1 MAASPPSPPL
11 PPAAAAAVVGVRS
24 PAHQSPSPNLTN
36 FFVWR
41 EFVWGAIA
49 GAFGEGMM
57 HPVDTLKTR
66 LQSQAIMTGA
76 QAQKNIFQMV
86 RTVWASDGLRGFY
99 RGIGPGVTGS
109 LATGATYFGVIESTK
124 TWLENANPNLSGH
137 WSHFIAGGIGDTL
150 GSFIYVPCEVMKQRM
165 QVQGSSKSWA
175 LNATK
180 GNVSQSP
187 GTQMYGYYNG
197 MFHAG
202 RSILRDHGLKGLY
215 AGYGSTLA
223 RDVPFAV

>member
-1 MAASPPSPPL
+1 MRMEGIC
-11 PPAAAAAVVGVRS
+11 VGS
-24 PAHQSPSPNLTN
+24 N
-36 FFVWR
+36 
-41 EFVWGAIA
+41 A

-57 HPVDTLKTR
+57 HPVDTMKTR
-66 LQSQAIMTGA
+66 LQSQAIMSGA
-76 QAQKNIFQMV
+76 KAQKNIFQMV

-99 RGIGPGVTGS
+99 RGVSPGITGS

-124 TWLENANPNLSGH
+124 TWLENNNPNLSGH
-137 WSHFIAGGIGDTL
+137 WSHFIAGGIRDTL
-150 GSFIYVPCEVMKQRM
+150 GSFIYVPFEVMKQQM

-180 GNVSQSP
+180 GNFSQSP

-202 RSILRDHGLKGLY
+202 SSIWRDHGVKGLY
-215 AGYGSTLA
+215 AGYCH
-223 RDVPFAV
+223 